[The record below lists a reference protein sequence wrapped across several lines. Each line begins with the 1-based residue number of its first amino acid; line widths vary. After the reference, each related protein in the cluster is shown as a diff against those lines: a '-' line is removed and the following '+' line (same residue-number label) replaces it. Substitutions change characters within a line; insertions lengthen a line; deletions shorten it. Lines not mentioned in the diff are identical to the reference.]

1 MHGIFGQY
9 TLPRC
14 GAPLAPAKVGA
25 AHRVLALTANMN
37 SVRNILY
44 CIEEGNNL

>member
-1 MHGIFGQY
+1 MGYSDSIPFQ
-9 TLPRC
+9 
-14 GAPLAPAKVGA
+14 GAVHPLAPAKVGA